1 MDKNVIE
8 QNKKNIWLD
17 TIEDDEAF
25 EFTNTLFGS
34 NWEVSQKNFV
44 LTTKKFFFVKKI
56 RISDCVNMQMKIIFK
71 KVTTSFPYEINYKSK
86 IKNM

>member
-8 QNKKNIWLD
+8 HNKKNIWLD

-34 NWEVSQKNFV
+34 NWEVSQKKSPRYV
-44 LTTKKFFFVKKI
+44 YLHFFFERKNVDI
-56 RISDCVNMQMKIIFK
+56 RTEGFSANSRQD
-71 KVTTSFPYEINYKSK
+71 SHSK
-86 IKNM
+86 WL